1 MHRRQAGLGKQLSL
15 QSVALKVERLLT
27 RIGVNTQEKLIELR
41 VSPDMAQHLFA
52 ENSERLARLEK
63 KFSFQI
69 DLRDDPR
76 LRRNEVKVIFPRT
89 NEDVTERF
97 RV

>member
-1 MHRRQAGLGKQLSL
+1 
-15 QSVALKVERLLT
+15 
-27 RIGVNTQEKLIELR
+27 
-41 VSPDMAQHLFA
+41 MAQHLFA

-63 KFSFQI
+63 QFSFQI